1 MSKSLDL
8 KHLNPDV
15 AEIAREDNAYRID
28 FIRKDRFIAHARAE
42 EILSELDMLMNLD
55 DAVRPQGRL
64 LAGYS
69 LMGKSSLVAEFVRQ
83 HQADDN
89 PSGDAAQVPV
99 VCVQYPESASG
110 SIYGEILG
118 ALNAPM
124 PSRARVQDIRTACI
138 QLLRRVGTRIL
149 LIDEF
154 HNILEG
160 GELAQKRALN
170 SIKYLMNEL
179 RRPVVVIG
187 TEEVITA
194 TRKDTQISS
203 RLQLMPLRRFNE
215 NDEAFLELLAGF
227 KVSLPLRKPSVL
239 DGPELIDLIYLHTN
253 GVTGNVSDLLN
264 AAAIMA
270 IETGTEQITAE
281 EINALK
287 DKTRRVM
294 DTTNIA
300 ELLG

>member
-1 MSKSLDL
+1 MSESLDL
-8 KHLNPDV
+8 SHLRPDI
-15 AEIAREDNAYRID
+15 AEIAREDNSYRID
-28 FIRKDRFIAHARAE
+28 FIRKDRFITHDRAS
-42 EILSELDMLMNLD
+42 EILSELNMLMNLD

-69 LMGKSSLVAEFVRQ
+69 LMGKSTLVAEFVSQ

-99 VCVQYPESASG
+99 VYVQYPESASG

-118 ALNAPM
+118 ALNATM
-124 PSRARVQDIRTACI
+124 PSRARIQDIRTACI

-160 GELAQKRALN
+160 GALAQKKALN

-187 TEEVITA
+187 TEEVIAA

-203 RLQLMPLRRFNE
+203 RLQLMPLQRFG
-215 NDEAFLELLAGF
+215 NDETFLDLLVGYQLA
-227 KVSLPLRKPSVL
+227 LPLRKPFDL
-239 DGPELIDLIYLHTN
+239 DDPELADLIYLHTN
-253 GVTGNVSDLLN
+253 GVTGNVADLLN

-287 DKTRRVM
+287 SKTKRVM

>member
-1 MSKSLDL
+1 MSKDLDL
-8 KHLNPDV
+8 SHLNPKV
-15 AEIAREDNAYRID
+15 AEVARMDNAYRIAY
-28 FIRKDRFIAHARAE
+28 IRKDRFLEHARAQK
-42 EILSELDMLMNLD
+42 ILSELDMLMNLD

-69 LMGKSSLVAEFVRQ
+69 LMGKSTLVAEFVRR
-83 HQADDN
+83 HPADDN
-89 PSGDAAQVPV
+89 PTGDAAQVPV

-124 PSRARVQDIRTACI
+124 PSRARAQDIRTACI
-138 QLLRRVGTRIL
+138 QLLRRVGNRIL

-160 GELAQKRALN
+160 GALAQKRALN

-187 TEEVITA
+187 TEEVIPA
-194 TRKDTQISS
+194 TRTDTQISS
-203 RLQLMPLRRFNE
+203 RLELMPLKRFN
-215 NDEAFLELLAGF
+215 NDEFFLDLLALF
-227 KVSLPLRKPSVL
+227 QLSLPLRKNSIL
-239 DGPELIDLIYLHTN
+239 YEPEIADLIYLHTN
-253 GVTGNVSDLLN
+253 GITGNVSDLLN

-270 IETGTEQITAE
+270 IETGTEKITKE